1 VGAPVDVRD
10 GRVRSTLHENRVSA
24 DGSPGP
30 YGAVHTAWDDLACL
44 REEFLGRR
52 AHAVAAPVTRPSLGR
67 NSVRGLYCDVDGLAL
82 HHQAPDSS
90 GSVRGSA
97 VEKAVRNTAG
107 PGLQRV
113 WRAILE
119 RLGER
124 VAARDLDELIR
135 QLEPVALTPAELRLE
150 APTRL

>member
-1 VGAPVDVRD
+1 
-10 GRVRSTLHENRVSA
+10 
-24 DGSPGP
+24 
-30 YGAVHTAWDDLACL
+30 
-44 REEFLGRR
+44 
-52 AHAVAAPVTRPSLGR
+52 
-67 NSVRGLYCDVDGLAL
+67 
-82 HHQAPDSS
+82 

-150 APTRL
+150 APTRLIMLCVNDTLLPALRQTVTEVIGPRHVHVDAAVREQGELFPESVPRRVDHQARALRAMLNPRYTFSSFVVGASNQFAHAACRAVATQPG